1 MHSNKDP
8 TQPKINKF
16 IFKIIIKNK
25 NATYRQQMRE
35 SSPDA
40 RIIKVSRRMGFEL
53 SKILICRNVGTG
65 VFSGRENEINIIGI
79 I

>member
-1 MHSNKDP
+1 
-8 TQPKINKF
+8 
-16 IFKIIIKNK
+16 
-25 NATYRQQMRE
+25 MRE